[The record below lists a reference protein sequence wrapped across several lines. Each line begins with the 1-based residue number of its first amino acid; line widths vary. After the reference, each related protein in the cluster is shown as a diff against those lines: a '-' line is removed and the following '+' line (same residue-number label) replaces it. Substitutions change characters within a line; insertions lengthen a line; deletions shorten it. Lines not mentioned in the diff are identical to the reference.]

1 MIEEKKWG
9 GTYISLLKEL
19 SPFVI
24 RDSSNE
30 NITDMLL
37 TRSFKISSSLSIS
50 KIDKLGVKNV
60 ECFKGKRILA
70 IQGDASTLLIYFAKL
85 FREQYTNRY

>member
-1 MIEEKKWG
+1 MG
-9 GTYISLLKEL
+9 RNLFAYISLLKEL

-50 KIDKLGVKNV
+50 NKLGVKNV